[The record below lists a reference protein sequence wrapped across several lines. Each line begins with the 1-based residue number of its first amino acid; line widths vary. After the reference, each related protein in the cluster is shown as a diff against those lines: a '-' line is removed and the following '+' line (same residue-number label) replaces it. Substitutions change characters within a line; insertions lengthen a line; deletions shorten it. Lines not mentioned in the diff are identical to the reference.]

1 MLELYREK
9 VKGTTIDPS
18 TLLST
23 DYFNHFN
30 EVIMLLGILPEM
42 PEIMDE
48 IDGWNFK
55 TYEQHFEGSGLAFAG
70 LAIEAY
76 AHVPPTTREQFDQTI
91 DMMRMTVED
100 ARTDLRDTIAS
111 GNMEKLAILAAD
123 YAKQLQDF
131 VEMGSTVI
139 HGSGASLDQS
149 AIDALF

>member
-1 MLELYREK
+1 MLEFYREK

-42 PEIMDE
+42 PDIMDE
-48 IDGWNFK
+48 IDNWRFK
-55 TYEQHFEGSGLAFAG
+55 TYEQHFETSGLAFAS

-76 AHVPPTTREQFDQTI
+76 AHVPPATREQFDQTI
-91 DMMRMTVED
+91 DMLRMTVED
-100 ARTDLRDTIAS
+100 ARADLHETIAS

-131 VEMGSTVI
+131 VEMGST
-139 HGSGASLDQS
+139 
-149 AIDALF
+149 